1 MQAPDEEGIRII
13 AVHGFCGHRE
23 RSWTHIDE
31 TTGEEVMWLKDF
43 LPDYVPGSRVMTFGY
58 NLRSEGI
65 SAAEIKEKAI
75 ELLEALSADRHAD
88 EVSGSYPKTSCQRR
102 N

>member
-1 MQAPDEEGIRII
+1 MQAPDVEGIRIV

-23 RSWTHIDE
+23 QSWTHIDQ

-58 NLRSEGI
+58 NLQSEGI
-65 SAAEIKEKAI
+65 SATEIREKAI
-75 ELLEALSADRHAD
+75 ELLEALSADRNAD
-88 EVSGSYPKTSCQRR
+88 GVSSSYRETSCRR
-102 N
+102 